1 MGRNTLPTAVLF
13 RTSSQM
19 ASFISKSLITFDIHQ
34 CNKGFTYTSHYE
46 KVKKPTFLRQNNTF
60 NLELFAPVQ
69 QVRRKE

>member
-1 MGRNTLPTAVLF
+1 MGRNTLQTAVLF

-19 ASFISKSLITFDIHQ
+19 VSFISENLITSDIHQ
-34 CNKGFTYTSHYE
+34 CNKGFAYTSPYE
-46 KVKKPTFLRQNNTF
+46 KVKKKTFLRQNNTF